1 VRLLGSNGAG
11 ILALDGSLA
20 ALSHKMP
27 NPSVTNYR
35 EDPLYARIARAT
47 DDILRRGKVVMP
59 VDVLV
64 GMDLLTREHLEDWR
78 RGRTPYLERVI
89 HCNLARLARLLRIL
103 RFHAHDLNLKPSL
116 TAYMRSGSGP
126 KQRLR
131 FTKTGDPR
139 LEEAYATHF
148 IWPGKGP
155 FHSSLSKEDAL

>member
-1 VRLLGSNGAG
+1 MT
-11 ILALDGSLA
+11 I
-20 ALSHKMP
+20 
-27 NPSVTNYR
+27 PSVTNYR
-35 EDPLYARIARAT
+35 QDPLYARIAHAT

-64 GMDLLTREHLEDWR
+64 GMDLLNRKQLEDWR

-89 HCNLARLARLLRIL
+89 NCNLARLRRVLRIL
-103 RFHAHDLNLKPSL
+103 RFHAHDRKLKPSL
-116 TAYMRSGSGP
+116 TVYVRSGSGP

-148 IWPGKGP
+148 VWPGKGQ
-155 FHSSLSKEDAL
+155 FSLPVSKEDAP